1 MIFKRKEGDYMI
13 TLEEIGN
20 FISNQGFPIACAA
33 WLFYQQSR
41 QNKYNEQRDKQMI
54 KAISQNTQAIK
65 SLESKIK

>member
-1 MIFKRKEGDYMI
+1 MI

-20 FISNQGFPIACAA
+20 FLSNQGFPVACAA

-65 SLESKIK
+65 SLENKIK